1 MRLSLAHPSAWSA
14 YGWGTRTRVMTL
26 MWRRGGLVGEE
37 VVEDLDVF
45 FGFFVGGEV
54 AALFEDH

>member
-1 MRLSLAHPSAWSA
+1 MGSWGGSRRPMSQKRDMGHPCSGVDVAF
-14 YGWGTRTRVMTL
+14 
-26 MWRRGGLVGEE
+26 GGLIGEE

-54 AALFEDH
+54 AAFFEDY